1 MSIGIISS
9 LKPDLA
15 GAYRVLETVVIQ
27 TTQGAF
33 FTIDIGQSLLAES
46 GSKLSARITQVV
58 NNPSSHVGVC
68 DGGSVDEVLN
78 AAQKL
83 IVETLGVPAL
93 SNEAK
98 QEKEKPA
105 VPKPH
110 FTPGAGVKT

>member
-1 MSIGIISS
+1 MSIGILSS

-15 GAYRVLETVVIQ
+15 GAYRILETVVIQ
-27 TTQGAF
+27 TTQGTI

-46 GSKLSARITQVV
+46 SSKLSAKITQVV
-58 NNPSSHVGVC
+58 DVPSSHVGVC
-68 DGGSVDEVLN
+68 GGGSVDEVLN

-83 IVETLGVPAL
+83 IVEAL
-93 SNEAK
+93 DALDSGIERR

-110 FTPGAGVKT
+110 FAPGVGVKT